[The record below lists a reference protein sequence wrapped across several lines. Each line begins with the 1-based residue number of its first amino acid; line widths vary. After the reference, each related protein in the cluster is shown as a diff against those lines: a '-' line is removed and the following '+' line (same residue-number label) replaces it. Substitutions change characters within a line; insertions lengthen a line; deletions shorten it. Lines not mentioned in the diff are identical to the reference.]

1 MIESSIGDKTI
12 EEVTKKYPNTMK
24 EMRNLI
30 DYNLKIFA
38 GKQLDYGPNNI
49 AMNGNDRLA
58 LLGIAIRG
66 NDKIQRIL
74 NLLSEDREPKNESLE
89 DSFLDLAN
97 YCLMACIVN
106 RGKWGK

>member
-1 MIESSIGDKTI
+1 MSDKI
-12 EEVTKKYPNTMK
+12 LKEVAEKYPQTME
-24 EMRNLI
+24 EMQNLI
-30 DYNLKIFA
+30 NCNLKVFA
-38 GKQLDYGPNNI
+38 AKQLDYGPNNI
-49 AMNGNDRLA
+49 AMNGNDHLA

-74 NLLSEDREPKNESLE
+74 NLLTEGQQPKNESLE

>member
-1 MIESSIGDKTI
+1 MSDKTI
-12 EEVTKKYPNTMK
+12 EEVKRMYPQTME
-24 EMRNLI
+24 EMYKLI
-30 DYNLKIFA
+30 EYNLKVFA
-38 GKQLDYGPNNI
+38 AKQLDYGPSNI
-49 AMNGNDRLA
+49 SMNGNDRLA

-74 NLLSEDREPKNESLE
+74 NLLSEGREPKNESLE

>member
-1 MIESSIGDKTI
+1 MSDKTI
-12 EEVTKKYPNTMK
+12 EEVKRMYPQTME
-24 EMRNLI
+24 EMYKLI
-30 DYNLKIFA
+30 EYNLKVFA
-38 GKQLDYGPNNI
+38 AKQLDYGPNNI
-49 AMNGNDRLA
+49 SMNGNDRLA

>member
-24 EMRNLI
+24 EMRNLM
-30 DYNLKIFA
+30 
-38 GKQLDYGPNNI
+38 DYGPNNI